1 MDRRIVL
8 FMLLFFAAGMAVAQT
23 TDTNGANREQDP
35 TIPPNCIKI
44 PGKDLYVSYSDESS
58 RMNYGLAKSVCE
70 SKGKGW
76 RLPTVGELLIVY
88 QYKEMLGNFKPEY
101 YWAVSQNPENGRFFN
116 IKFTNG
122 KVADENFGEKNSVR
136 CVWCPDSKY

>member
-8 FMLLFFAAGMAVAQT
+8 FMLLFFVAGMAVAQT
-23 TDTNGANREQDP
+23 TDTNGANGDQGP
-35 TIPPNCIKI
+35 AVPSNCIKI
-44 PGKDLYVSYSDESS
+44 PGKDLYVSYFDESS

-88 QYKEMLGNFKPEY
+88 QYKDMLGNFKPEY
-101 YWAVSQNPENGRFFN
+101 YWADSQNPENGRFFN

-136 CVWCPDSKY
+136 CVWCPDSK